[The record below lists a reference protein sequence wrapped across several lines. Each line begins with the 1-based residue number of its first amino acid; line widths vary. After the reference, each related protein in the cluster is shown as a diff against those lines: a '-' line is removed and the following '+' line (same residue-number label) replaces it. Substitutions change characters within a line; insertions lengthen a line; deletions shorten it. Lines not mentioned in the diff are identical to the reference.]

1 MYVNVIVPVPLEP
14 SFTYRVP
21 DEMAERVKV
30 GSRVTVPF
38 GRGRFYTAIVESILP
53 VKPQTRF
60 EIKDVVDVPDTEPV
74 LRHPQMKLWD
84 WISDYYL
91 CSRGDVMRAALPAG
105 LKVESETSVEVNPDM
120 EAEDAAAILTPR
132 ELQIWQTLKVNGRTK
147 LDILGRDTEVKN
159 IGSVAQKMLDKGAVV
174 ISEKILERFRPKR
187 ETFVEPAFERGNA
200 EALRTAFESMS
211 RAPRREKAL
220 MTLLEMS
227 AFMHPERPQQPVP
240 RRELMERAGVT
251 TETVRQLEQKGLVR
265 TFAREVSRFSSDIK
279 GSGVRPTLSP
289 AQQTALNELLDSCRT
304 KKVTLL
310 HGVTASGKTEI
321 YMHLIDKVLRDGRQV
336 LYLVPEIALTTQ
348 LTERIRRVFGD
359 KVLIYHSRFTDN
371 QRAEIWRMMLR
382 DNAPRIIIGARSAVF
397 LPFAQL
403 GLVIV
408 DEEHESSYKQF
419 DPAPRYNARDVA
431 IVLAGMHGA
440 RTVLGSATPTVETYY
455 KAQTGKFGLVELTE
469 RYTHVQ
475 LPTIEVVDMNREFQ
489 RRAIQGAF
497 AELTVDAAREALRDS
512 GQVIV
517 FHNRR
522 GFAPMSRCKACAHIP
537 HCDNCDVSLTYHR
550 AFDKLVCHYCG
561 AVYDVPRICPVCH
574 EPAMEVVGFGTERVE
589 DDVAR
594 FFPKARMLRM
604 DLDTTRNKDDYSRI
618 IDTFSAHKA
627 DILVGTQM
635 VTKGLDFADVSL
647 VAVLSADLIINYPDF
662 RAAERAFNMLEQ
674 VAGRAGRQQKPGRV
688 MVQTRQP
695 EHPVIQLLKEHDYQ
709 GFYRHELEERR
720 AYNYPPF
727 ARIIYVNVRHRDA
740 ARIQAVANRY
750 AEHLRMLFGNR
761 VFGPE
766 EPYVSRIQNQYIR
779 KIMLKIEPTVAMNA
793 VRDALRSAYQTLLS
807 MPDMNGTTVFY
818 DVDPQ

>member
-1 MYVNVIVPVPLEP
+1 MYINVIVPVPLEP
-14 SFTYRVP
+14 TFTYHVP
-21 DEMAERVKV
+21 EDMASRVKV

-38 GRGRFYTAIVESILP
+38 GRGTFYTGIVESIC
-53 VKPQTRF
+53 VCKPQTRF
-60 EIKDVVDVPDTEPV
+60 AIKDVADVPDTESV
-74 LRHPQMKLWD
+74 LRHPQLKLWD
-84 WISDYYL
+84 WIADYYL

-105 LKVESETSVEVNPDM
+105 LKVESETSVETNPDM

-132 ELQIWQTLKVNGRTK
+132 ELEVWQMLSANGRTK
-147 LDILGRDTEVKN
+147 LDVLARDTNVKN

-174 ISEKILERFRPKR
+174 ISEKLLERFRPKR
-187 ETFVEPAFERGNA
+187 VTYVEPAFERGNA
-200 EALRTAFESMS
+200 QALHAAFESVA
-211 RAPRREKAL
+211 RAPRQEKAL

-227 AFMHPERPQQPVP
+227 GFMHAERIPEKVP
-240 RRELMERAGVT
+240 RKELMERAGVT

-265 TFAREVSRFSSDIK
+265 TYAREVSRFATEIQ
-279 GSGVRPTLSP
+279 GTGVLPTLSP
-289 AQQTALNELLDSCRT
+289 PQTTALRELVESCRE

-321 YMHLIDKVLRDGRQV
+321 YMNLMDKVLRDGRQV

-348 LTERIRRVFGD
+348 LTQRIRRVFGD

-371 QRAEIWRMMLR
+371 QRTEVWRTLLHE
-382 DNAPRIIIGARSAVF
+382 NGPRIIIGARSAVF

-431 IVLAGMHGA
+431 IVLASMHGA

-469 RYTHVQ
+469 RYSQVK
-475 LPTIEVVDMNREFQ
+475 LPVIEVVDMNREFQ
-489 RRAIQGAF
+489 RRAISGAF
-497 AELTVDAAREALRDS
+497 ADITADAARETLRNS
-512 GQVIV
+512 KQVIV

-561 AVYDVPRICPVCH
+561 AVYDVPRICPVCK

-589 DDVAR
+589 EDVER
-594 FFPKARMLRM
+594 LFPKARMLRM
-604 DLDTTRNKDDYSRI
+604 DLDTTRNKDDYSKI

-635 VTKGLDFADVSL
+635 VTKGLDFADVCT

-662 RAAERAFNMLEQ
+662 RASERAFNMLEQ
-674 VAGRAGRQQKPGRV
+674 VAGRAGRQDVPGRV

-695 EHPVIQLLKEHDYQ
+695 EHPVIQFLKEHDYQ

-720 AYNYPPF
+720 AFNYPPF
-727 ARIIYVNVRHRDA
+727 ARIVYVNVRHRDA
-740 ARIQAVANRY
+740 LRIQAVANRY
-750 AEHLRMLFGNR
+750 ASHLQMLFGNR

-766 EPYVSRIQNQYIR
+766 EPYVSRVQNQYIR
-779 KIMLKIEPTVAMNA
+779 KIMLKIEPTVSMTA
-793 VRDALRSAYQTLLS
+793 VREALREAYRTLLVLPE
-807 MPDMNGTTVFY
+807 MRGTTVFY